1 MAFERIALAI
11 TKTKASAGITITQR
25 GKAVVALRK
34 DLVAQAGFKPKDT
47 FSAMLGTDD
56 DSGKLR
62 IVKDKDGVACAR
74 ELKKTGAFFFNLGM
88 VPAIGVTPHKQRP
101 IEARLV
107 EGGIEIDIPEDD
119 APKRL
124 PPPAKRADEDSEAA
138 AANGGGRARKPSAKA
153 GETLNGVT
161 IDLTLDSEAITFN
174 NKTTEVTTRQA
185 KFVRLLAKPRPQTVA
200 ESFLVGALWDGRPPR
215 DAAEQLRLL
224 AIDLKGGLAPIGL
237 DLRTVKGVGYQL
249 KDL

>member
-11 TKTKASAGITITQR
+11 GKTKASAGITITQR
-25 GKAVVALRK
+25 GKAVIALRK
-34 DLVAQAGFKPKDT
+34 DLVAQAAFKAKDT

-56 DSGKLR
+56 DHGRLR

-107 EGGIEIDIPEDD
+107 EGGIEIEIPPDD
-119 APKRL
+119 GPKLL
-124 PPPAKRADEDSEAA
+124 PPPAKMPGNAA
-138 AANGGGRARKPSAKA
+138 SPTSNGGARKSSAKA
-153 GETLNGVT
+153 GETLNGIT
-161 IDLTLDSEAITFN
+161 IDLTLDSETITFN
-174 NKTTEVTTRQA
+174 DKTTEVTTRQA
-185 KFVRLLAKPRPQTVA
+185 KLVRLLAKPRPAPVD

-215 DAAEQLRLL
+215 DAGDQLRSI
-224 AIDLKGGLAPIGL
+224 AADLKGGLAPIGL

>member
-11 TKTKASAGITITQR
+11 AKTKASAGITITQR
-25 GKAVVALRK
+25 GKAVIALRK
-34 DLVAQAGFKPKDT
+34 DLVAQAGFKAKDT

-56 DSGKLR
+56 DHGRLR

-107 EGGIEIDIPEDD
+107 EGGIEIDIPPDD
-119 APKRL
+119 GPKLL
-124 PPPAKRADEDSEAA
+124 PPPAKMPRNDAPPN
-138 AANGGGRARKPSAKA
+138 NGGTPKEGGGKA
-153 GETLNGVT
+153 INGIF
-161 IDLTLDSEAITFN
+161 IDLTQDEESITFRG
-174 NKTTEVTTRQA
+174 KSTEVTTRQA
-185 KFVRLLAKPRPQTVA
+185 KLVSLLARPRPQTVS
-200 ESFLVGALWDGRPPR
+200 ENFLMGALWDGKPPK
-215 DAAEQLRLL
+215 DGAEQLRLL
-224 AIDLKGGLAPIGL
+224 CADLKGGLSPIGL